1 MHDLTRTALVSLLS
15 WPGKGVY
22 TARQTQLPIMVNR
35 IKKSNG
41 FHSTIAMQSFRKGFL
56 RDMQPMDFCALSGG
70 GFAPILLA
78 GFFSDVADMETPI
91 LEDTAMN
98 NPFCLGSS
106 PLRFW
111 FGELNIGCSP
121 DIVKIIKDQWDWEH
135 LLPSFVSVSELSRSL
150 IFSRNRS
157 AWFWFV
163 IGQNDWI
170 RLEHRK
176 GGTKKPFFVFCFACN
191 IKSTT
196 SGQYWI
202 RKFEA
207 INIYILGDLLH
218 IIMTLQSLFF
228 SFKTRDIF
236 FLLL

>member
-1 MHDLTRTALVSLLS
+1 MLDKSLCDNFHKALCCEYEEEGIFYFFLNKRTNMEQCFLWTHELTRTALVSLLS

-22 TARQTQLPIMVNR
+22 TARQTQLPIIVNR

-70 GFAPILLA
+70 GFAPILRA

-111 FGELNIGCSP
+111 FGELKIGCSP
-121 DIVKIIKDQWDWEH
+121 ENYIYDLLGINGIKNIYYH
-135 LLPSFVSVSELSRSL
+135 LLCQFPSCREASYFQETGPPGFGLLSGKM
-150 IFSRNRS
+150 IES
-157 AWFWFV
+157 ALSIEKV
-163 IGQNDWI
+163 EPKN
-170 RLEHRK
+170 H
-176 GGTKKPFFVFCFACN
+176 FCF
-191 IKSTT
+191 
-196 SGQYWI
+196 
-202 RKFEA
+202 
-207 INIYILGDLLH
+207 
-218 IIMTLQSLFF
+218 LFC
-228 SFKTRDIF
+228 
-236 FLLL
+236 L